1 MNAFYEYIKS
11 TYTLEEL
18 KYICKYGCEAGIYY
32 SDNRDIFNEHGDD
45 ILEIIQE
52 LETETGTSI
61 LDLSSTDSLYNSIVF
76 SATEFV
82 VSRVLEALGEEL

>member
-11 TYTLEEL
+11 TYTVEEL
-18 KYICKYGCEAGIYY
+18 QYICTYGCEAGIYY
-32 SDNRDIFNEHGDD
+32 ADNRDIFNEHGDD

-52 LETETGTSI
+52 LETETGTCI
-61 LDLSSTDSLYNSIVF
+61 LDLSSADSLYNSMVF